1 MGIQI
6 NGQTDTITAIDG
18 TMTLP
23 GTVTYEDVSRVN
35 VTGIVTAGQGLHVTG
50 GSVGIGTDN
59 PSKKLDIRTDTVE
72 AGIVLNSSGRTLV
85 MTTQEQSGVSQAA
98 KIGTTSNHE
107 LRIITNDE
115 ERLRVDSTGAIR
127 QTLTS
132 FDSVYNGVITADSPT
147 FVAEN
152 QTTDTYYRLTGGTYG
167 NASSVSLDLSTHR
180 AKNKGTT
187 SSFRI
192 KNYTGTTGSVADPK
206 LAFIT
211 TRFETDDTTITE
223 VATKLELTTS
233 GIRVPH
239 KLYSA
244 TTSGNTGN
252 TRTLTLD
259 NIEEGTAYLVTL
271 TRSPSLGNVSI
282 YQTLIRYDGNG
293 NFEGNDDIVNTTP
306 GNMTITYGNASGGTA
321 TLTYVNGGT
330 QRFRVTVL
338 RVN

>member
-1 MGIQI
+1 
-6 NGQTDTITAIDG
+6 
-18 TMTLP
+18 
-23 GTVTYEDVSRVN
+23 
-35 VTGIVTAGQGLHVTG
+35 
-50 GSVGIGTDN
+50 
-59 PSKKLDIRTDTVE
+59 
-72 AGIVLNSSGRTLV
+72 